1 MDFFVFLFVLS
12 KGVTSA
18 IFMVIFIVL
27 YGFSCSD
34 YWIYLDFLLLK
45 MVLILT
51 FFFSLSFQICKVYT
65 VCFYWWA
72 LSLSLSLSLSHT
84 CAHTATQTD
93 TGICIVNLLT
103 HSHTHDYP
111 LLLIIGLFFWYLFFF
126 FLYTVH
132 LLIGSLIWQCPLR
145 TMPILLLS
153 ELVSIWSQRRQ
164 IVVQWQVV
172 LLLDVA
178 WAEQVHEAPVHQV
191 LMLLWDPY
199 LHLKRMLR
207 GLCSTVRLAGS

>member
-1 MDFFVFLFVLS
+1 MDLF
-12 KGVTSA
+12 
-18 IFMVIFIVL
+18 
-27 YGFSCSD
+27 GFSALKNGININFFFFPFFPD
-34 YWIYLDFLLLK
+34 MQGVHGLFLL
-45 MVLILT
+45 V
-51 FFFSLSFQICKVYT
+51 SS
-65 VCFYWWA
+65 

-164 IVVQWQVV
+164 IVVQ
-172 LLLDVA
+172 
-178 WAEQVHEAPVHQV
+178 
-191 LMLLWDPY
+191 
-199 LHLKRMLR
+199 
-207 GLCSTVRLAGS
+207 

>member
-1 MDFFVFLFVLS
+1 MDLF
-12 KGVTSA
+12 
-18 IFMVIFIVL
+18 
-27 YGFSCSD
+27 GFPA
-34 YWIYLDFLLLK
+34 LK
-45 MVLILT
+45 NGINMN
-51 FFFSLSFQICKVYT
+51 FFFSLSFQICTVYT

-72 LSLSLSLSLSHT
+72 LSLSLSLSHT

-103 HSHTHDYP
+103 HSHSWLSFAVDYWFIFLVP
-111 LLLIIGLFFWYLFFF
+111 FFFF

>member
-51 FFFSLSFQICKVYT
+51 FFFFPFFPDMQGVHGLFLLVS
-65 VCFYWWA
+65 
-72 LSLSLSLSLSHT
+72 SLSLSHT

-103 HSHTHDYP
+103 HSHSWLSFAVDYWFNFLVP
-111 LLLIIGLFFWYLFFF
+111 FFFF